1 MTYTWDRDLKQYC
14 LCYVMNVFLPIAN
27 DNTVNKLMMIYFQ
40 RKIIHII
47 IYHSREQTREMYSIL
62 KQSLFSVFM
71 LMNRTLK
78 VWL

>member
-1 MTYTWDRDLKQYC
+1 
-14 LCYVMNVFLPIAN
+14 MNVFLPIAN